1 MAVAIYIKFPAGI
14 KGETEQAGH
23 EEEVA
28 ATSLQWGAGR
38 AISIASVGRETGLAT
53 VSDIVFT
60 KSFDSASND
69 LANAC
74 LLATPL
80 DEIVIT
86 FRKDAGEAS
95 LDYLAYT
102 LTDCLISNYSMS
114 AGGETP
120 VESVSISFI
129 KIKGL
134 YKKQA
139 SDHSAASEHEFEY
152 SLRARV

>member
-1 MAVAIYIKFPAGI
+1 MAVSIFIKMPAGI
-14 KGETEQAGH
+14 KGETEQEGH
-23 EEEVA
+23 AEEVA
-28 ATSLQWGAGR
+28 ASSLSWGAAR
-38 AISIASVGRETGLAT
+38 AISVASVGRETGLAV
-53 VSDIVFT
+53 VSDMTFT

-102 LTDCLISNYSMS
+102 LTDCLISNYSFS
-114 AGGETP
+114 AGGDTP
-120 VESVSISFI
+120 VETVSISFI
-129 KIKGL
+129 KIKAL

-139 SDHSAASEHEFEY
+139 SDHSAASEHEIEY